1 MIDSHSASA
10 LVNSAANAGSKFAN
24 SDNGEDPF
32 TEFDNDEDEDIYVN
46 DSNSNRRQFIEL
58 EEDDENENNNSK
70 SSIRPNFI
78 EENESSLSSL
88 SPASTANLDLNRT
101 KNKKD
106 FNRFNYIN
114 ETEIETIN
122 NAKTNINTNNMNKNL
137 SEQPIEPA
145 FKRMRTIS
153 NNNNSLLSP
162 IQQQQPQQQQQS
174 PPPPPQQQQNNTI
187 QHQSN
192 QQLQQQKRSFNNQNS
207 IGNMFLNDT
216 NNIGLITSEI
226 NTNSII
232 SDENQSTFNSVN
244 NLNMINTPPLSLSNI
259 QSNFPIVSMP
269 ASPNL
274 LLNNKNSNISLINSN
289 DTTNI
294 NNK

>member
-1 MIDSHSASA
+1 MIDSHPASA
-10 LVNSAANAGSKFAN
+10 LVNSAGSKFAN

-46 DSNSNRRQFIEL
+46 DSNSNRHQFIVL
-58 EEDDENENNNSK
+58 EEDDENKNNNNNDK
-70 SSIRPNFI
+70 NSIRQNFI
-78 EENESSLSSL
+78 EENDSSLSSL

-137 SEQPIEPA
+137 SEQSIEPA

-153 NNNNSLLSP
+153 NNNSLLSP

-174 PPPPPQQQQNNTI
+174 PPPPTLQQQNNTI

-192 QQLQQQKRSFNNQNS
+192 QQLQQKRSFNNQNS
-207 IGNMFLNDT
+207 IGNMYLNDT

-232 SDENQSTFNSVN
+232 PDVN
-244 NLNMINTPPLSLSNI
+244 NLNMINTPPLSLSNT
-259 QSNFPIVSMP
+259 QSNSPIVSLP

-274 LLNNKNSNISLINSN
+274 LLNTKNSNISLINSN

>member
-10 LVNSAANAGSKFAN
+10 LVNSAGSKFAN

-58 EEDDENENNNSK
+58 EEDDENENNNNNNK

-137 SEQPIEPA
+137 SEQFIEPA

-153 NNNNSLLSP
+153 NNNSLLSP
-162 IQQQQPQQQQQS
+162 IQHQHQQQQS
-174 PPPPPQQQQNNTI
+174 PPPPTSQQQNNTI
-187 QHQSN
+187 QHQPN
-192 QQLQQQKRSFNNQNS
+192 QQLQQKRSFNNQNS

-244 NLNMINTPPLSLSNI
+244 NLNMINTPPLSLSNT
-259 QSNFPIVSMP
+259 QSNSPIVSLP